1 MEESVV
7 FIFPYQTN
15 GNHAMEL
22 PRVSQSQNNGI
33 GLLIS
38 LKL

>member
-22 PRVSQSQNNGI
+22 PRVSQISEQWI